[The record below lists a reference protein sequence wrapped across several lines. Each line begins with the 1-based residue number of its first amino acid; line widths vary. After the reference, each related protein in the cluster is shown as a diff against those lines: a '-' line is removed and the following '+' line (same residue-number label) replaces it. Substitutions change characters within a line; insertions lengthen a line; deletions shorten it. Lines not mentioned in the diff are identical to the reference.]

1 MLLEEELVNNILK
14 EGKTE
19 KDVLET
25 CKDLTAK
32 GILNLNPK
40 KVETALRRYSLLKKY
55 NSQNNSKRAIEKRRE
70 YLFER
75 MTNSTIEEF
84 KEANS
89 SVVQAKLYTQ
99 FNEFR
104 KCDICGTKEEYE
116 CKIGY
121 ERIVKKEGVLI
132 KIRNKTHTVFDYC
145 YNCGNIT
152 NQDANEMILH

>member
-1 MLLEEELVNNILK
+1 MSLEEELVNNILK
-14 EGKTE
+14 DGKTE

-25 CKDLTAK
+25 CKDLVSQGT
-32 GILNLNPK
+32 LNLSPK
-40 KVETALRRYSLLKKY
+40 KVESALRRYSLLKKY
-55 NSQNNSKRAIEKRRE
+55 NSQNNSKRAIEKRRG

-89 SVVQAKLYTQ
+89 SVIQAKLYTKV
-99 FNEFR
+99 NEFG
-104 KCDICGTKEEYE
+104 KCDICGTTGEYE

-121 ERIVKKEGVLI
+121 ERIVKKEDVLI
-132 KIRNKTHTVFDYC
+132 KIRNKTYTVFYYC

-152 NQDANEMILH
+152 NQNANEMILH